1 MCLCILTNV
10 QNSAGPQIHS
20 RLSFHLVDS
29 RENLDET
36 KDFKIFRAFPVFA
49 LQTASR
55 IYHCKALQWPMH
67 QLWQDMILDDEVQ
80 SLVLWYCR
88 SVRWNRKKTRQVWRC
103 TPSAGWTQTSSDSLY
118 SLYQLHMLFVCVY
131 NHICSILL
139 YIEIHVDLILSPH
152 VVMKSHWS
160 RFASA
165 GPRGEPAG
173 AADRLQRRG
182 ASHLQGA
189 GDATRPQMKLQ
200 RNEIMNI

>member
-36 KDFKIFRAFPVFA
+36 KDFKIFQAFPVFA

-118 SLYQLHMLFVCVY
+118 SLYQLHMWFMCIYIFIYVVY
-131 NHICSILL
+131 YCILRSM
-139 YIEIHVDLILSPH
+139 LILFYLHMLLWKAIDIDSRVPPH
-152 VVMKSHWS
+152 EASLRAQQIGSNDVV
-160 RFASA
+160 
-165 GPRGEPAG
+165 
-173 AADRLQRRG
+173 
-182 ASHLQGA
+182 HLIFKVP
-189 GDATRPQMKLQ
+189 ATRRDHRWNFNEMK
-200 RNEIMNI
+200 

>member
-88 SVRWNRKKTRQVWRC
+88 SVRWNRKKKQGRSEDALQVLDELKQVLIHFTAYINYIC
-103 TPSAGWTQTSSDSLY
+103 Y
-118 SLYQLHMLFVCVY
+118 SYVYIIIYVVYYCILRSMLILFYLHMLLWKA
-131 NHICSILL
+131 I
-139 YIEIHVDLILSPH
+139 DLDSRVPAHEASLRAQQIGSND
-152 VVMKSHWS
+152 VVHLIFKV
-160 RFASA
+160 
-165 GPRGEPAG
+165 PAT
-173 AADRLQRRG
+173 RRG
-182 ASHLQGA
+182 H
-189 GDATRPQMKLQ
+189 RWNFNEMK
-200 RNEIMNI
+200 